1 MYESE
6 PTTVMGWQ
14 NGDEYA
20 VRAIFNIYYPRAVR
34 LAVLSGLKPE
44 EAQDCAQEAFL
55 LAFERR
61 HQLRNP
67 VAFSLWFHR
76 IITHHILDFIRA
88 SNRGKEVPLKVAAEL
103 TEDQT
108 GRQAKQP
115 DEIAITAEGSMQL
128 WKNVQK
134 LAPHYRIPLV
144 LRYYGDF
151 SLREIAKM
159 MDKREGTIRVIIHR
173 ALYQL
178 RLLSKDE
185 LDEEISSNTPLQQI
199 APTKIY

>member
-6 PTTVMGWQ
+6 TTTIMNWQ
-14 NGDEYA
+14 NGDENA

-61 HQLRNP
+61 RQLRNP

-88 SNRGKEVPLKVAAEL
+88 SYRDKEVPLKEAAEL

-108 GRQAKQP
+108 GRQVKQP
-115 DEIAITAEGSMQL
+115 DEIAITAEGSTQL
-128 WKNVQK
+128 WKNIQK

-151 SLREIAKM
+151 SLREIAKLM
-159 MDKREGTIRVIIHR
+159 GKREGTIRVTIHR

-178 RLLSKDE
+178 RLLSNDE
-185 LDEEISSNTPLQQI
+185 LNDEISSIGSLQQI
-199 APTKIY
+199 IPTKVY